1 MSEQPGQVPADLA
14 RQVRQHLD
22 SLAAAGVQ
30 WLPTRDET
38 PVSSPPVADTPG
50 SPPPVADTP
59 GSPPPVAG
67 APGSPQASDA
77 PGSPPIL
84 LQPQLFGMGPASD
97 AESPE
102 QRRRELQVL
111 AERVAG
117 CERCAE
123 LVATRTQTVFGVGP
137 LDPDL
142 CFVGEAPGADED
154 RLGEPFV
161 GQAGQLLNRI
171 IAACGFGREE
181 VYICNIIKCRP
192 PGNRQ
197 PLPDE
202 AGNCREYLERQLEL
216 VRPRFLCALG
226 TTAAQNLLG
235 TRASIGKLRGRFFD
249 FKSIPVLCT
258 YHPAALLPGRSPERK
273 KDVWED
279 MKKLLTRMGRP
290 IPGSGK

>member
-30 WLPTRDET
+30 WLPTRDEAPT
-38 PVSSPPVADTPG
+38 PPVADAPDSAATPVAAPPAQRDAPWSG
-50 SPPPVADTP
+50 SPV
-59 GSPPPVAG
+59 
-67 APGSPQASDA
+67 
-77 PGSPPIL
+77 L
-84 LQPQLFGMGPASD
+84 LQAQLFAAGPPGD

-117 CERCAE
+117 CERCLE
-123 LVATRTQTVFGVGP
+123 LAATRTQTVFGVGP
-137 LDPDL
+137 LDPEL

-161 GQAGQLLNRI
+161 GQAGQLLDRI
-171 IAACGFGREE
+171 IAACGFRREE
-181 VYICNIIKCRP
+181 VYILNTLKCRP
-192 PGNRQ
+192 PGNRK
-197 PLPDE
+197 PLPAE
-202 AGNCREYLERQLEL
+202 ADNCREYLDRQLEL
-216 VRPRFLCALG
+216 LRPKFLCALG
-226 TTAAQNLLG
+226 ATPAQALLG
-235 TRASIGKLRGRFFD
+235 THAPIGKLRGRFFEY
-249 FKSIPVLCT
+249 KGIPMICT
-258 YHPAALLPGRSPERK
+258 FHPAFLLPGRSPERK

-290 IPGSGK
+290 IPGGGK